1 MHIQRRNFLQIS
13 TLATGSLLIP
23 KLLKAFDG
31 RPLGT
36 VPAGNK
42 VLIIVQFSGGN
53 DGLNTVIPVTH
64 DVYQKLRPTIG
75 FTADK
80 ALKITDDV
88 ALHPALT
95 GLQKM
100 YGNGDLAILNAV
112 GYDKP
117 DRSHFRSMDI
127 WQTGSNSTE
136 VWQTGWLGRYL
147 DHACNNCP
155 MPTQG
160 LELDDTLS
168 LTLKG
173 KNQKGLA
180 VKDPKKLYTQSQQKL
195 FKQLAAQH
203 HEEEHEKPVDY
214 LYKTLAQSVSS
225 AGYIYE
231 KTNAKS
237 SSMSYPA
244 TDLGRGFKN
253 ISSLVLSDV
262 NTKVYY
268 ISLGSFD
275 THVGQQATQQRLFK
289 EFNDAVEV
297 FVNDMKAN
305 NRFQDVLLMTFSE
318 FGRRVGQNA
327 SGGTDHGTANNMFF
341 MSGGLKEK
349 GLLNPMADLSKLT
362 EGDLEHS
369 VDFKQVYSTILSK
382 WLGADAD
389 EILGKKLQPLSFI

>member
-1 MHIQRRNFLQIS
+1 
-13 TLATGSLLIP
+13 
-23 KLLKAFDG
+23 
-31 RPLGT
+31 
-36 VPAGNK
+36 
-42 VLIIVQFSGGN
+42 
-53 DGLNTVIPVTH
+53 
-64 DVYQKLRPTIG
+64 
-75 FTADK
+75 
-80 ALKITDDV
+80 
-88 ALHPALT
+88 
-95 GLQKM
+95 
-100 YGNGDLAILNAV
+100 
-112 GYDKP
+112 
-117 DRSHFRSMDI
+117 
-127 WQTGSNSTE
+127 
-136 VWQTGWLGRYL
+136 
-147 DHACNNCP
+147 

-173 KNQKGLA
+173 KTQKGLA

-231 KTNAKS
+231 KTNAKA

-244 TDLGRGFKN
+244 TELGKGFKN

-349 GLLNPMADLSKLT
+349 GLLNPMADLGKLT

>member
-1 MHIQRRNFLQIS
+1 MHIQRRSFLQIS

-31 RPLGT
+31 QPLGT

-75 FTADK
+75 FKADK

-100 YGNGDLAILNAV
+100 YGNGDLAILNGV

-127 WQTGSNSTE
+127 WQTGSSSSE

-173 KNQKGLA
+173 KTQKGLA

-231 KTNAKS
+231 KTNAKA

-244 TDLGRGFKN
+244 TELGKGFKN

-349 GLLNPMADLSKLT
+349 GLLNPMADLGKLT

-369 VDFKQVYSTILSK
+369 VD
-382 WLGADAD
+382 
-389 EILGKKLQPLSFI
+389 